1 MNGIF
6 YALIALFCW
15 AFGDFITQ
23 KSIRGIGIWKT
34 LFFGSIFGTVVSLP
48 FAWNDLHLITDS
60 PRNAMLLFVMATIGI
75 FAAVLNFR
83 AFKVGKLSIVE
94 PIMGL
99 ELPLTVALGVFL
111 WHDKINLTQL
121 GLITA
126 VFAGIM
132 LVISI
137 NFKELFQLKVYFE
150 KGTFYALLGA
160 VGLALANFFTGVSSN
175 LLSPL
180 ASFWFIH
187 FYFLIVSTSI
197 LLYRGDYAEVISSFK
212 EHPKVITAM
221 MILNNIG
228 WISFAIATTLIPIS
242 IATTISESYIVV
254 AVLLGLVINR
264 ERLKK
269 HQLFG
274 VLIVI
279 AGVMLLS
286 LITSQ

>member
-6 YALIALFCW
+6 FALVALFCW

-34 LFFGSIFGTVVSLP
+34 IFFGSIFGTVIFLP

-60 PRNAMLLFVMATIGI
+60 PRNAILLFVMANIGI
-75 FAAVLNFR
+75 FSALFSFR
-83 AFKVGKLSIVE
+83 AFKIGKLSIVE

-111 WHDKINLTQL
+111 WHDKINLVQL
-121 GLITA
+121 GLIA
-126 VFAGIM
+126 VVFVGIM
-132 LVISI
+132 MAISI
-137 NFKELFQLKVYFE
+137 KFKEFFKLKAYFE
-150 KGTFYALLGA
+150 KGTFYALLA
-160 VGLALANFFTGVSSN
+160 AIGLALANFFTGVSSN

-180 ASFWFIH
+180 SSFWFMH
-187 FYFLIVSTSI
+187 FYFLMVSVVI
-197 LLYRGDYAEVISSFK
+197 LIHRGDFTEVIDSFK
-212 EHPKVITAM
+212 EHPKVITAAM
-221 MILNNIG
+221 LLNNIG

-242 IATTISESYIVV
+242 IATTISESYIVL
-254 AVLLGLVINR
+254 AVLLGLFVNK

-269 HQLFG
+269 HQLAG

-279 AGVMLLS
+279 MGVMLLS
-286 LITSQ
+286 LMTAQ